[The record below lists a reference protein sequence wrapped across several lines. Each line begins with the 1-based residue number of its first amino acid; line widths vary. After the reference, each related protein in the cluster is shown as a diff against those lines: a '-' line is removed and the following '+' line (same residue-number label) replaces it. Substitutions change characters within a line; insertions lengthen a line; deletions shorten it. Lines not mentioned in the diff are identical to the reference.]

1 MTDLMS
7 VLILRVCCQ
16 GGGTVS
22 DENWVLNGSYAYYL
36 LVLLF
41 GVVRNLH

>member
-7 VLILRVCCQ
+7 VLILRVFCQ

-22 DENWVLNGSYAYYL
+22 DENWFLNVNYD
-36 LVLLF
+36 
-41 GVVRNLH
+41 